1 MHKGPRSHA
10 PLPNGS
16 FLDDQKSGKMLGE
29 PSQGIRDSPVPS
41 CRVACAASVKGGN
54 RVVRREGRRRGH
66 VTASSISFIASFVVP
81 HVFQKAPLL
90 ESWDESTSASL
101 DLVLELTISY
111 NFQFSQVYL
120 MAANSRRK
128 SKATQIY

>member
-16 FLDDQKSGKMLGE
+16 LLEDQESGKMLGQ
-29 PSQGIRDSPVPS
+29 PSQGIGDSPVPS
-41 CRVACAASVKGGN
+41 CRVPCAAAAKGGN
-54 RVVRREGRRRGH
+54 CVVTREGRRRGH
-66 VTASSISFIASFVVP
+66 VTASSITFIASFVVP

-90 ESWDESTSASL
+90 ESTSASL